1 MRREKIISQVLIV
14 FLFFIIISSIS
25 PNKVSAHCDTLDGPV
40 VNAARKALETENV
53 NYVLI
58 WVKPEDDD
66 EIRKALKKARDKR
79 KMAKTKEERDRADME
94 FFKTLVKIHREG
106 EGAKYEGIKP
116 AGSVEPEIAL
126 ADKAVESGKIDAVL
140 RNIPDEHAKEVV
152 RRLFYKVRGKSGYCV
167 DDVHAGRE
175 FIGAYVTFIHTVE
188 KAIKGQ
194 EVSAAVHHH

>member
-1 MRREKIISQVLIV
+1 MKREKIISRVLLV
-14 FLFFIIISSIS
+14 FLFFVIASFIL

-58 WVKPEDDD
+58 WVKPENED

-79 KMAKTKEERDRADME
+79 KKATTKEEKANADME
-94 FFKTLVKIHREG
+94 FFETLVKIHREG

-126 ADKAVESGKIDAVL
+126 ADKAVKSGEIDEVL
-140 RNIPDEHAKEVV
+140 NHIPDEHAKKLI
-152 RRLFYKVRGKSGYCV
+152 RHLFRTVQAKSGYSV
-167 DDVHAGRE
+167 DDIGAGRE
-175 FIGAYVTFIHTVE
+175 LIEAYVTFIHTVE
-188 KAIKGQ
+188 KAIKNSQCQNG
-194 EVSAAVHHH
+194 